1 MAARL
6 QRRKVAAIARTG
18 ATIVVTANPGC
29 AMQVTAGLRE
39 AGYRATVKHLV
50 ELLDEA
56 YEGNAK
62 P

>member
-6 QRRKVAAIARTG
+6 QRRKVANIVRTG

-39 AGYRATVKHLV
+39 AGYLAKVKHLV

-56 YEGNAK
+56 YEGSSK
-62 P
+62 G

>member
-1 MAARL
+1 
-6 QRRKVAAIARTG
+6 VAAIARTG

-29 AMQVTAGLRE
+29 AIQVTAGLRD

-56 YEGNAK
+56 YQGNARA
-62 P
+62 